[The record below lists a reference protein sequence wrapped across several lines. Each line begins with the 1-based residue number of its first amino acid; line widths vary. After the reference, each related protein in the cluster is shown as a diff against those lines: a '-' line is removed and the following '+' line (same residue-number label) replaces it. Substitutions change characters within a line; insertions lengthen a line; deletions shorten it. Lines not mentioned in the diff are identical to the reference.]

1 MASGPRRRI
10 ALRLA
15 LAFVAVAVVGVA
27 LVSVLA
33 VVFSEHDISRL
44 EQQRRDDL
52 VRSLT
57 IDAAATYNTGK
68 PGWSDV
74 DLRPA
79 LQHAASSGTE
89 VTVLDANGN
98 FVASNMEGSVH
109 GLDVHASPIMLNEN
123 RIGTLFV
130 RFSGRSLVAS
140 VDSLRTSV
148 IGAVLAAAGLAAVL
162 ALVVALIV
170 SRRITRPVAQLLES
184 ARAMRDGDR
193 QARVGH
199 IKGAPAELAELAT
212 TFDAMA
218 ESLARQEQL
227 RRDLVADVAHEL
239 RTPVAVLQ
247 ANCEALLDGVVEHT
261 PAQTASLHEEVVRL
275 GRIVDDLQ
283 RLAAAKAAAVQLNL
297 EPCDLAEIAET
308 AGETWETRFSLA
320 GLAFTR
326 KLESAVV
333 EADAGRMHQ
342 VIANLLTNAMKFT
355 PRGGEVVLSVSV
367 NGGDARLEVRD
378 SGVGIAKSDQ
388 VHLFERL
395 WRATNSG
402 PEGSGI
408 GLAVSAELVRAHGG
422 TIEVVSEPER
432 GSRFTVVLP
441 LID

>member
-15 LAFVAVAVVGVA
+15 LAFVAVALVGVV

-33 VVFSEHDISRL
+33 VVFSEHDISSL
-44 EQQRRDDL
+44 EQQRRNDL

-57 IDAAATYNTGK
+57 IDAAATYNTGR

-79 LQHAASSGTE
+79 LQHALSSGTQ
-89 VTVLDANGN
+89 VSVLDTNGN
-98 FVASNMEGSVH
+98 VIASNMQGTVY
-109 GLDVHASPIMLNEN
+109 GPDVHASPIMLNEN
-123 RIGTLFV
+123 RIGTLLV

-148 IGAVLAAAGLAAVL
+148 VGAVIAAAGLASVL

-170 SRRITRPVAQLLES
+170 SRRITRPVTLLINS

-199 IKGAPAELAELAT
+199 MKRAPAELAELAT
-212 TFDAMA
+212 TFDGMA
-218 ESLARQEQL
+218 ESLAQQEQL
-227 RRDLVADVAHEL
+227 RQDLVADVAHEL
-239 RTPVAVLQ
+239 RTPLAVLQ

-261 PAQTASLHEEVVRL
+261 PAQTLSLHEEVVRL
-275 GRIVDDLQ
+275 ARIVDDLQ
-283 RLAAAKAAAVQLNL
+283 RLAAAKAAAVQLIL

-308 AGETWETRFSLA
+308 AGEAWETRFSLA
-320 GLAFTR
+320 GLEFIR
-326 KLESAVV
+326 RLESAVV

-342 VIANLLTNAMKFT
+342 VIANLLTNALKFT
-355 PRGGEVVLSVSV
+355 PRGGKVVLSVSV
-367 NGGDARLEVRD
+367 VGDSARLEVRD
-378 SGVGIAKSDQ
+378 TGVGISNSDQ
-388 VHLFERL
+388 AHLFERR
-395 WRATNSG
+395 WRATDSG
-402 PEGSGI
+402 PNGSGI
-408 GLAVSAELVRAHGG
+408 GLAVAAELVRAHRG
-422 TIEVVSEPER
+422 TIEVVSEPQR

-441 LID
+441 LMD